1 MPVLAFNQSI
11 LTYCLMQSGESGAAM
26 LGMIEYLYVD
36 ISKAISRTLHQRGWT
51 DVGSQ
56 FHYTVHEKLDTEH
69 ARDLFQI
76 AEIGWM
82 NPCSRPQVVQGLA
95 LGAHYFWSL
104 YRDL

>member
-1 MPVLAFNQSI
+1 M
-11 LTYCLMQSGESGAAM
+11 
-26 LGMIEYLYVD
+26 
-36 ISKAISRTLHQRGWT
+36 
-51 DVGSQ
+51 GSQ
-56 FHYTVHEKLDTEH
+56 FHYMVHEKLDTEH